1 MGGRCKCSRVIIYAY
16 LLRIPKRLTAELICQ
31 HGEVRAEVELRTLVR
46 AEGLDAVEGHVYH
59 VGVVVF

>member
-1 MGGRCKCSRVIIYAY
+1 MIIYAY

-31 HGEVRAEVELRTLVR
+31 HGEVRAEVELRTVVR